1 MHLGGPPLPGQ
12 HELLL
17 INQLIYKVQYEAAN
31 EKFKIFLKKSSKFYS
46 YRNVFEELRMIIFQI
61 LCINAERYGDE
72 SVGLITNDLES
83 AYYVDAMKLVN
94 QAAFSIALGNYDN
107 CKWTYSEQFKKMGI
121 NFDIERHSYFSM
133 YTYLSR
139 RGEPDILDQSFMKVK
154 ECVGYVA
161 YLRSKL
167 LREQPNPSL
176 EIFENKFNTSKRNA
190 CKKALAELAKR
201 FKKIIQMQPT

>member
-72 SVGLITNDLES
+72 SARVIHNAAES
-83 AYYVDAMKLVN
+83 IYHANAMK
-94 QAAFSIALGNYDN
+94 
-107 CKWTYSEQFKKMGI
+107 
-121 NFDIERHSYFSM
+121 
-133 YTYLSR
+133 
-139 RGEPDILDQSFMKVK
+139 
-154 ECVGYVA
+154 
-161 YLRSKL
+161 
-167 LREQPNPSL
+167 
-176 EIFENKFNTSKRNA
+176 EIIGATLKQK
-190 CKKALAELAKR
+190 
-201 FKKIIQMQPT
+201 